1 MKKLCSIVLAL
12 ALTACLVFPA
22 AAADITD
29 PVVIDTGETVT
40 IDNNIDVPKQ
50 SGFGSRA
57 LSVTNGSEVTVN
69 GDVSISGFEAEAVFA
84 SEGTVT
90 VNGNVSIPDGL
101 GTVSV
106 AAANGSEVTVNGDV
120 SSSCVGVLAAG
131 DSTVTVS
138 GSVSSNNFS
147 RDAVSANT
155 GGRIIVEG
163 DVQSATGTGVHAD
176 GGAVVIVE
184 GSASAPKL
192 NGVYLQGTG
201 VARVGGDASG
211 NVGIY
216 TMSDAAGGAVVVEG
230 EVSGTE
236 TDLALWFYEGVAPA
250 DVVVGSLANGT
261 AEVHKNTGTFVDVT
275 GDPAGEAVLKAV
287 MYIITTDGVNVTS
300 GGDTYENAA
309 LDAIYDV
316 AREDDVLTVAVDK
329 KDGYSLKSVD
339 WGKYATVKKNGD
351 GTYTV
356 TVNRGGD
363 LNFKA
368 VFKPAN
374 SGRVA
379 YGVGSKVR
387 LGGASFIITDIDD
400 EGNWTVSATAPLTEE
415 QLANLEAVLKG
426 LLSEEQLEAVLA
438 GEDGSLC
445 SLTDQAAADEFFGGD
460 VNHLSFRCR
469 SDILNR

>member
-12 ALTACLVFPA
+12 ALTACPVFPA
-22 AAADITD
+22 AAAADITV

-40 IDNNIDVPKQ
+40 IDNNIDVPNQ
-50 SGFGSRA
+50 QDLSGTYA
-57 LSVTNGSEVTVN
+57 LSVSKGSE
-69 GDVSISGFEAEAVFA
+69 
-84 SEGTVT
+84 VT
-90 VNGNVSIPDGL
+90 VNGNVSISGNE
-101 GTVSV
+101 VWAV
-106 AAANGSEVTVNGDV
+106 YARNGSEVTVNGDV
-120 SSSCVGVLAAG
+120 SSDGVGVLAESG
-131 DSTVTVS
+131 STVTVS
-138 GSVSSNNFS
+138 GSVSANSNI
-147 RDAVSANT
+147 RDAVSSRNGA
-155 GGRIIVEG
+155 RVIVEG
-163 DVQSATGTGVHAD
+163 DVQSATGYGVHAYD
-176 GGAVVIVE
+176 GGVVIVE
-184 GSASAPKL
+184 GSASASEF
-192 NGVYLQGTG
+192 NSVYLSENS

-211 NVGIY
+211 KVGIS
-216 TMSDAAGGAVVVEG
+216 TMSNKSGGAVVVEG

-236 TDLALWFYEGVAPA
+236 TDLEIRLYEAVAPA
-250 DVVVGSLANGT
+250 DIVVGSLANGT
-261 AEVHKNTGTFVDVT
+261 ARVYDATRTLADAT
-275 GDPAGEAVLKAV
+275 GDPAVEAVLKAV
-287 MYIITTDGVNVTS
+287 MYIITTDGVTVTS
-300 GGDTYENAA
+300 GGGTYGNDA

-356 TVNRGGD
+356 TVKRGGD

-374 SGRVA
+374 SGGTAFTVS
-379 YGVGSKVR
+379 YGVGSKVC
-387 LGGASFIITDIDD
+387 LGGASFIITDIDE

-415 QLANLEAVLKG
+415 QLADLEAVLKG
-426 LLSEEQLEAVLA
+426 LLNEEQLEAVLA